1 MFVLTIL
8 YNQIMQNSYYVYTHI
23 RLDTGKVFYVGKG
36 KGRRAFWQ
44 NQRNKHWKAIVAKA
58 GFEVHFIA
66 SGLTEEKA
74 FQLEKETI
82 SYFGRVNLANYT
94 DGGDGAS
101 GAKKSQE
108 FKDLMRQKMIGRKF
122 LPETI
127 DKMRKM
133 AKQRGPE
140 FQVKRVEKLRGRK
153 HSDEHKAKIAQ
164 ANIGR
169 ILSQETR
176 DKISAFHKGKP
187 KNRESV
193 AKTAASKSKAVYCH
207 NNDKTYPS
215 MNEASR
221 QLGLKQ
227 SHISNVCNG
236 IAKHT
241 KGFIFSRVE
250 NAIA

>member
-1 MFVLTIL
+1 MRVLTIL

-44 NQRNKHWKAIVAKA
+44 NQRNKHWKAIVAKT
-58 GFEVHFIA
+58 GFDVHFVA
-66 SGLTEEKA
+66 SGLTEEEA

-101 GAKKSQE
+101 GAKRSLELKE
-108 FKDLMRQKMIGRKF
+108 LMRQKMLGRKF
-122 LPETI
+122 SLETI
-127 DKMRKM
+127 DKMRKA

-140 FQVKRVEKLRGRK
+140 FQAKRSEKLRGRK
-153 HSDEHKAKIAQ
+153 HTDEHKAKIAQ
-164 ANIGR
+164 AGIGR
-169 ILSQETR
+169 KLSQESR
-176 DKISAFHKGKP
+176 DKISAYHKGKP
-187 KNRESV
+187 KSREAV
-193 AKTAASKSKAVYCH
+193 AKMAASKSKAVYCH
-207 NNDKTYPS
+207 NNGKTYPS
-215 MNEASR
+215 MSEASR
-221 QLGLKQ
+221 QLSLKQ

-236 IAKHT
+236 TAKHT
-241 KGFIFSRVE
+241 KGFIFSRIE